1 MLETLA
7 ENGQMLW
14 ENTLDTL
21 FMTFGSAVLAY
32 VIGLP
37 LGIWL
42 SVTDKNG
49 LRPNRT
55 VQACLGWVVNIGRS
69 FPFIILMLVLIP
81 VSRAVVGTMI
91 GPKAAIVSLTVAAAP
106 FIARLVESSLA
117 EIDRGV
123 VEAAK
128 SMGASDW
135 QIIYKVLLPE
145 SIPSLVR
152 GASITVITLIGYSAM
167 AGAVGAR
174 RPGRRGHPL
183 RLPPLPA
190 GHDGHHRGAVGDH
203 RADHPIRLQP
213 VRQAH
218 RQAQPLI
225 PCFPDSPAGSGR

>member
-123 VEAAK
+123 VEASK
-128 SMGASDW
+128 SMGATNW

-167 AGAVGAR
+167 AGAVGAGGLGDVAIR
-174 RPGRRGHPL
+174 YGY
-183 RLPPLPA
+183 
-190 GHDGHHRGAVGDH
+190 HRY
-203 RADHPIRLQP
+203 QP
-213 VRQAH
+213 DMMVITVVLLVIIVQIIQSAFNLC
-218 RQAQPLI
+218 AKLI
-225 PCFPDSPAGSGR
+225 DKRNR

>member
-128 SMGASDW
+128 SMGATNW

-145 SIPSLVR
+145 SIPPWC
-152 GASITVITLIGYSAM
+152 
-167 AGAVGAR
+167 AG
-174 RPGRRGHPL
+174 
-183 RLPPLPA
+183 PP
-190 GHDGHHRGAVGDH
+190 
-203 RADHPIRLQP
+203 
-213 VRQAH
+213 
-218 RQAQPLI
+218 
-225 PCFPDSPAGSGR
+225 SP